1 MQLKTL
7 LRIDKEDFIPI
18 LLVFSLALIAR
29 FFYLIDYSKV
39 FFYPLLPYSDSYA
52 YLSWAKDIAYG
63 KVIADFAFMKWPLY
77 AYFLSFLYK
86 ILFNNISLI
95 YYFQFLLGALNCVLV
110 YLIAKILF
118 NRAVAFFA
126 SLVCVWYAIFIF
138 YEGLLVYT
146 ALSLLLNSLFFL
158 LFLIY
163 KDRLTLLR
171 LLGLGI
177 LLGICTLTQ
186 GNIIIFG
193 ILAIIGINMFYKQS
207 RKGLIA
213 GFSLF
218 LAGLFMVL
226 GLATLHN
233 YLAEKDFL
241 LLQGNTGINFYFGN
255 NPQSNGLYHELDYFA
270 PSQENWFRDSRVLA
284 SLESGREL
292 KTSEVENY
300 WFNRALNYIKGDPK
314 RYMALAIKK
323 FFYIFSGNEYVHD
336 KEFAAAKKAHI
347 FRFFFFD
354 LRFILP
360 LALLGMV
367 SRIRE
372 YKKLFLLYLA
382 VVVFSLSIV
391 PFYIN
396 SRYRITIVPFLAIFA
411 AYGFFNLINAIK
423 AKRHR
428 YYSMLVLFLLVFS
441 WLVNFNPLFLG
452 SNSVSS
458 RVQSFNTHYFLA
470 QEYYQRKDLLRVLQE
485 LNTASLLN
493 PKSKKVLFFQGV
505 VYFELE
511 KLNEAEGKFKAA
523 LEVYPLEVDAYQ
535 NLGLIY
541 LRQNRLGE
549 AKEMFKK
556 VISLDPKDIAAHF
569 EMGRIYKQKGD
580 FAKAEKELNFV
591 LQKINPWR
599 TEEIALIKNDLLSL
613 KK

>member
-1 MQLKTL
+1 
-7 LRIDKEDFIPI
+7 
-18 LLVFSLALIAR
+18 
-29 FFYLIDYSKV
+29 
-39 FFYPLLPYSDSYA
+39 
-52 YLSWAKDIAYG
+52 
-63 KVIADFAFMKWPLY
+63 
-77 AYFLSFLYK
+77 
-86 ILFNNISLI
+86 
-95 YYFQFLLGALNCVLV
+95 
-110 YLIAKILF
+110 
-118 NRAVAFFA
+118 
-126 SLVCVWYAIFIF
+126 
-138 YEGLLVYT
+138 
-146 ALSLLLNSLFFL
+146 
-158 LFLIY
+158 
-163 KDRLTLLR
+163 
-171 LLGLGI
+171 
-177 LLGICTLTQ
+177 
-186 GNIIIFG
+186 
-193 ILAIIGINMFYKQS
+193 
-207 RKGLIA
+207 
-213 GFSLF
+213 
-218 LAGLFMVL
+218 
-226 GLATLHN
+226 
-233 YLAEKDFL
+233 
-241 LLQGNTGINFYFGN
+241 
-255 NPQSNGLYHELDYFA
+255 
-270 PSQENWFRDSRVLA
+270 
-284 SLESGREL
+284 
-292 KTSEVENY
+292 
-300 WFNRALNYIKGDPK
+300 
-314 RYMALAIKK
+314 
-323 FFYIFSGNEYVHD
+323 
-336 KEFAAAKKAHI
+336 